1 MCAAVATGSD
11 DAVTARPIDPRAA
24 KGASTW
30 QSWGWLMPGIW
41 LLFLVYTVLGVFE
54 ADLGAGLTVVGLAL
68 VVVYG
73 AAYLAG
79 FNMLMGGALCR
90 LRFPGWRWAG
100 LVLLWLCIVAQIALI
115 GPAAVNMCPFTLA
128 YAAYMFRPLVSWV
141 VAGVTIAGVSVFAWT
156 RTQESFWYIV
166 VVMIGVFAIC
176 IVMRTLI
183 EADEAAT
190 IARRDLAV
198 ISERERVARDVH
210 DGLGHTLTV
219 VAMKA
224 ELAERVMDADP
235 ERARS
240 ELADL
245 RRLTR
250 DALDQVRITV
260 GGLRATDLPNQLAA
274 LTLALEGAGLEVEVR
289 GDPAEVDPDLR
300 TALGWVLREAGT
312 NILRH
317 SGATRCTIVFG
328 NRSVEVLDDGV
339 GLGKAPAGHGRRGMA
354 ERLSAVGAE
363 LRIEDRTEPG
373 TRVAVTW

>member
-1 MCAAVATGSD
+1 
-11 DAVTARPIDPRAA
+11 
-24 KGASTW
+24 
-30 QSWGWLMPGIW
+30 
-41 LLFLVYTVLGVFE
+41 
-54 ADLGAGLTVVGLAL
+54 
-68 VVVYG
+68 
-73 AAYLAG
+73 
-79 FNMLMGGALCR
+79 LC
-90 LRFPGWRWAG
+90 
-100 LVLLWLCIVAQIALI
+100 
-115 GPAAVNMCPFTLA
+115 
-128 YAAYMFRPLVSWV
+128 S
-141 VAGVTIAGVSVFAWT
+141 
-156 RTQESFWYIV
+156 
-166 VVMIGVFAIC
+166 
-176 IVMRTLI
+176 VMRTLI

-224 ELAERVMDADP
+224 ELAERIMDADP

-317 SGATRCTIVFG
+317 SGA
-328 NRSVEVLDDGV
+328 
-339 GLGKAPAGHGRRGMA
+339 
-354 ERLSAVGAE
+354 
-363 LRIEDRTEPG
+363 
-373 TRVAVTW
+373 